1 MSFEINDYS
10 LLDEIGPE
18 KIIYLNN
25 PSVKMKS
32 VLVIDNSLYGTPAGG
47 LRIAPDITVDEIIRL
62 ARAMTLKFCTYK
74 IPAGGAKA
82 GIWGNPL
89 DVEYKNVLLTSFADS
104 ISSFIKNY
112 LYYPGPD
119 MGTDDN
125 DLLKIF
131 NIIKMPNIAPKK
143 IGLFKNSIPI
153 EELFTGYGVGYC
165 LETIQNNLDK
175 LDIRKVDENHKPRV
189 ILEGFGKVGTAIA
202 LCLEEFGYQL
212 NGISTING
220 AIFDEDGLNIEELLK
235 LRSIYGD
242 EVINKYDSKN
252 LITVPKE
259 KLFELSDE
267 FPTEFIIPGAR
278 PDVINREN
286 IDKIEACAIV
296 PAANIPYEK
305 GILKV
310 IKEKGIVAFPDFV
323 VNAGEVLAIYIGKA
337 AKNVDEIF
345 SYLKSKITEKIL
357 DIINGSN
364 EESTTIYNYAMENAI
379 KELKKKIKRKEN
391 TLKKLNKRF

>member
-1 MSFEINDYS
+1 
-10 LLDEIGPE
+10 
-18 KIIYLNN
+18 
-25 PSVKMKS
+25 
-32 VLVIDNSLYGTPAGG
+32 
-47 LRIAPDITVDEIIRL
+47 
-62 ARAMTLKFCTYK
+62 
-74 IPAGGAKA
+74 
-82 GIWGNPL
+82 
-89 DVEYKNVLLTSFADS
+89 
-104 ISSFIKNY
+104 
-112 LYYPGPD
+112 
-119 MGTDDN
+119 
-125 DLLKIF
+125 
-131 NIIKMPNIAPKK
+131 
-143 IGLFKNSIPI
+143 
-153 EELFTGYGVGYC
+153 
-165 LETIQNNLDK
+165 
-175 LDIRKVDENHKPRV
+175 
-189 ILEGFGKVGTAIA
+189 
-202 LCLEEFGYQL
+202 
-212 NGISTING
+212 
-220 AIFDEDGLNIEELLK
+220 
-235 LRSIYGD
+235 YGD

-278 PDVINREN
+278 PDVINRKN

-305 GILKV
+305 EILKV